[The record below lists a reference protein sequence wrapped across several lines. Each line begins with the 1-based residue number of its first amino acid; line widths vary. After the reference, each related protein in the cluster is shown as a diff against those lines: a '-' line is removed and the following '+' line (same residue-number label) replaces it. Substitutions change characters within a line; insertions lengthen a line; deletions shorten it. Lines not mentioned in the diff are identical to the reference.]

1 MATSREVVYDQYGN
15 VINLILQVDGQNV
28 SDHRVITR
36 CVLKFGDASST
47 LSPDPYLTID
57 SSVAPGYFD
66 FTDQDKL
73 IIKLGAASVPK
84 GRHNVTL
91 IVYMPTYPTGLSF
104 GPSIEVFVR

>member
-15 VINLILQVDGQNV
+15 VINLILQVDGETI

-36 CVLKFGDASST
+36 CVLKFGAGDSI
-47 LSPDPYLTID
+47 LSADPYLTVD
-57 SSVAPGYFD
+57 SDTSPGYFD

-73 IIKLGAASVPK
+73 IVKLGEASVPK
-84 GRHNVTL
+84 GRHNVSL
-91 IVYMPTYPTGLSF
+91 IVYMPTYLTGLSF